1 MSQPSGSTTWIAAS
15 GQFEF
20 RVGASSR
27 DIRLI
32 GEATLSG
39 TRDIPPM
46 LDTFSPVRDVLAY
59 PLGETTLRPFMQ
71 KYKSQR
77 REDDDSP
84 KTMSEI
90 EGEELMITF
99 MMDMPLIKFSAF
111 THGTFT
117 HEAMYDL
124 LEKLNG

>member
-1 MSQPSGSTTWIAAS
+1 MRGVSSGLPL
-15 GQFEF
+15 Q
-20 RVGASSR
+20 
-27 DIRLI
+27 D
-32 GEATLSG
+32 
-39 TRDIPPM
+39 DIPPM
-46 LDTFSPVRDVLAY
+46 FDTFSPVRDVLTY
-59 PLGETTLRPFMQ
+59 PLGEETLRPFMQ